1 MDRLLRWQTAVYCTD
16 NWDAY
21 GLEIDPEKHCITKLE
36 TTAIERNNG
45 RQRHWLGRFRR
56 RSVIISRSLE
66 MVNLSIALF
75 THYRVNYGIE
85 SLLSLPG

>member
-1 MDRLLRWQTAVYCTD
+1 MDRLRLWQTEVYCTD
-16 NWDAY
+16 HWDAY
-21 GLEIDPEKHCITKLE
+21 GIEIEPEKHCATKLE

-75 THYRVNYGIE
+75 AYYRINGHMDE
-85 SLLSLPG
+85 LPLLG

>member
-1 MDRLLRWQTAVYCTD
+1 MHRLRQWQTEVYCTD

-21 GLEIDPEKHCITKLE
+21 SLEIEPEKHCITKLE

-75 THYRVNYGIE
+75 AHYRVNGNMAALP
-85 SLLSLPG
+85 LLS

>member
-1 MDRLLRWQTAVYCTD
+1 MDRLRRWKTDVYCTD

-21 GLEIDPEKHCITKLE
+21 ALEIEPEKHCMTKLE
-36 TTAIERNNG
+36 TSAIERNNG

-56 RSVIISRSLE
+56 RSVIISHSIE

-75 THYRVNYGIE
+75 AFYRVNGNIDH
-85 SLLSLPG
+85 LLSLLG

>member
-1 MDRLLRWQTAVYCTD
+1 MQRLRQWKTEVYCTD

-21 GLEIDPEKHCITKLE
+21 ALEIPYEKHCITKLE

-56 RSVIISRSLE
+56 RSVIISRSAE
-66 MVNLSIALF
+66 MVDLSIALF
-75 THYRVNYGIE
+75 AHYRINGNMQGLP
-85 SLLSLPG
+85 LLG

>member
-1 MDRLLRWQTAVYCTD
+1 MDRLSRWKTEVYCTD

-21 GLEIDPEKHCITKLE
+21 ALEVPYEKHCITKLE
-36 TTAIERNNG
+36 TVAIERNNG

-66 MVNLSIALF
+66 MVNASISLF
-75 THYRVNYGIE
+75 AYYRINGHMAE
-85 SLLSLPG
+85 LPLLG